1 MPSILEVTQLDYSY
15 QQKPVLTQVDF
26 TMEALDFVAIIGP
39 NGGGKSTLVKLIMG
53 LLRPSSGNILLFGQ
67 TPQKGRTHVGYL
79 SQSSAVD
86 LDYPIKVIDVVL
98 TSRLSRSFWHR
109 FTSQDRQD
117 ALYCLEQV
125 GIAHLQN
132 RALSALS
139 GGEKQRVLIA
149 RALLNSP
156 QLLILD
162 EPTASIDPHAEQE
175 FYQLLQELNKR
186 MAILMVSHDIGA
198 VSQLVKKVACL
209 NQKLVYHNSKELHH
223 HDLEE
228 AYGCPV
234 ELIAHGVPHRILDAH
249 E

>member
-1 MPSILEVTQLDYSY
+1 MPPILDVVNVSY
-15 QQKPVLTQVDF
+15 RYHQKPVLTDIHF
-26 TMEALDFVAIIGP
+26 SIDPLDFVAIIGP
-39 NGGGKSTLVKLIMG
+39 NGGGKSTLIKLIMG
-53 LLRPSSGNILLFGQ
+53 LLHPESGHISLLG
-67 TPQKGRTHVGYL
+67 TSPKKGRSQVGYL
-79 SQSSAVD
+79 SQSLALD

-98 TSRLSRSFWHR
+98 TSRLSLSLWHR
-109 FTSQDRQD
+109 ITEQDQSD
-117 ALYCLEQV
+117 AVACLEQV
-125 GIAHLQN
+125 GIAHLKN

-149 RALLNSP
+149 RALLNNP
-156 QLLILD
+156 KFLILD
-162 EPTASIDPHAEQE
+162 EPTSNIDPHAERE
-175 FYQLLQELNKR
+175 FYHLLQTLNEK
-186 MAILMVSHDIGA
+186 MAILMVSHDISA